1 MTHDVR
7 MERGFAGIVASV
19 ALGAIAMY
27 AFDPDKGR
35 RRRALARDKAVSV
48 LLDTRH
54 AAGATRRDVT
64 HRLEGLRARARRL
77 WRQRLTTDDLQL
89 IERVRARMGRLVMH
103 PHAIQV
109 GANKG
114 RVTLSGP
121 ILARE
126 VAPLLASIR
135 TVWGVESVENE
146 LVTHTHPESIPS
158 LQGGVEPSSTTH
170 EHWPPALRAAA
181 LSSGVLMAVYGLRQ
195 RTMTGWLLAGI
206 GTALGVRGVANR
218 SLAAMGRAYAQRKD
232 ASVSHDRSS
241 SNASAQ
247 TDTAADAAGAD
258 AVPRG
263 ALH

>member
-7 MERGFAGIVASV
+7 MDRGWAGIVASV

-64 HRLEGLRARARRL
+64 HRLEGLRARTRRL
-77 WRQRLTTDDLQL
+77 WRRRPTSDDLQL
-89 IERVRARMGRLVMH
+89 IERVRARMGRLVTH

-109 GANKG
+109 GAHKG

-135 TVWGVESVENE
+135 TVWGVDRVDNL
-146 LVTHTHPESIPS
+146 LVAHAHPESIPS
-158 LQGGVEPSSTTH
+158 LQGGAAPMSTH

-181 LSSGVLMAVYGLRQ
+181 LSSGVLIALYGLRQ
-195 RTMTGWLLAGI
+195 RTPTGWLLAGV
-206 GTALGVRGVANR
+206 GAALGVRGVANR
-218 SLAAMGRAYAQRKD
+218 SLASVGGAYVRRTKMPM
-232 ASVSHDRSS
+232 SS
-241 SNASAQ
+241 ERPNAPASADTV
-247 TDTAADAAGAD
+247 TDSATDD
-258 AVPRG
+258 TLPRG